1 MTRRSGD
8 PIAAYFFILDLQVF
22 FIFFKNNLKVK
33 SLNIFKYKIFIYRLC
48 RDTNFFFKNRKSIIE
63 LMNELKS
70 FPNFSGLKQNKKKRT
85 IASIGVLNGVQVAP
99 CGVNRINRNSETV
112 KILVFIFRIIKI
124 LNKIERGTTVFKSLL
139 VQNLFIFY

>member
-1 MTRRSGD
+1 
-8 PIAAYFFILDLQVF
+8 
-22 FIFFKNNLKVK
+22 
-33 SLNIFKYKIFIYRLC
+33 
-48 RDTNFFFKNRKSIIE
+48 
-63 LMNELKS
+63 MNELKS

-99 CGVNRINRNSETV
+99 CGVKRINRNSKTV

-124 LNKIERGTTVFKSLL
+124 LNKIERGTTVFKPLL

>member
-1 MTRRSGD
+1 
-8 PIAAYFFILDLQVF
+8 
-22 FIFFKNNLKVK
+22 
-33 SLNIFKYKIFIYRLC
+33 
-48 RDTNFFFKNRKSIIE
+48 
-63 LMNELKS
+63 MNELKS
-70 FPNFSGLKQNKKKRT
+70 FPNFSGLKRNKKKRT

-99 CGVNRINRNSETV
+99 CGVKRINRNSETV